1 MSGLR
6 ELTISSTVYRPVV
19 SSRERKSGRSIDIEA
34 TKRSLQS
41 PDDTT
46 SDSFSF
52 DNLRARRIEVV
63 LRKNKMLAESLFD
76 MREDLVLKLGLV
88 LVEMEDS
95 LGKLR
100 KCFVST
106 GLFLISAG
114 RQRVQILRL
123 TTFVALSRWASTKRL
138 RSISDRPSFWDIN
151 EGVSPRVAEGSG

>member
-6 ELTISSTVYRPVV
+6 ELTISSTVRTVRLSVV
-19 SSRERKSGRSIDIEA
+19 VKENQAAALILKRRSG
-34 TKRSLQS
+34 SLQS

-88 LVEMEDS
+88 L
-95 LGKLR
+95 GGNG
-100 KCFVST
+100 
-106 GLFLISAG
+106 GLFGKIKKML
-114 RQRVQILRL
+114 RQHRVI
-123 TTFVALSRWASTKRL
+123 
-138 RSISDRPSFWDIN
+138 PSSVL
-151 EGVSPRVAEGSG
+151 GGSGYR